1 MNLKTADN
9 LLNLRKASGLSQ
21 EELAEKIGVSRQ
33 AVSKWER
40 GEASPDT
47 DNFIALSEVYGVTLD
62 ELIKGKKQSD
72 DIKDAAE
79 TDTETETENN
89 GQEHKDKI
97 NFSFKNGIHIESEDG
112 ETVVVNRDGVHL
124 ECSQVEVNVK
134 DGERSVHTNVPPS
147 HVDINDDGVTVKDA
161 DGNVISHHNFPSH
174 APEHAYLAF
183 PYFAVAITAYVLF
196 GIFNVCGGWSLGWIV
211 LLTIPLYYSLGSAIV
226 HRNASHFAF
235 PVLVTMVYLYL
246 GFYFSLWH
254 PGWVMFLIIPVYYF
268 LCEFFK
274 KLISKI

>member
-112 ETVVVNRDGVHL
+112 
-124 ECSQVEVNVK
+124 
-134 DGERSVHTNVPPS
+134 
-147 HVDINDDGVTVKDA
+147 
-161 DGNVISHHNFPSH
+161 
-174 APEHAYLAF
+174 
-183 PYFAVAITAYVLF
+183 
-196 GIFNVCGGWSLGWIV
+196 
-211 LLTIPLYYSLGSAIV
+211 
-226 HRNASHFAF
+226 
-235 PVLVTMVYLYL
+235 
-246 GFYFSLWH
+246 
-254 PGWVMFLIIPVYYF
+254 
-268 LCEFFK
+268 
-274 KLISKI
+274 